1 MEPPFFM
8 QDSMETRRSHQG
20 RNILVWC
27 VYNGLW
33 ICIWFHWWNGFGSSL
48 PFACLMSCVWYFSF
62 AMIIKLLMWA
72 EARGS
77 RGQQG
82 NGDSAA

>member
-1 MEPPFFM
+1 MYISDFIDEM
-8 QDSMETRRSHQG
+8 
-20 RNILVWC
+20 ILALAYPLFVW
-27 VYNGLW
+27 L
-33 ICIWFHWWNGFGSSL
+33 
-48 PFACLMSCVWYFSF
+48 SCVWYFSF
-62 AMIIKLLMWA
+62 AMIINLLMWV